1 MVICREIGALVV
13 GFLMKNSNFVRNM
26 YFREVRES
34 GLRVK
39 ILKVSKNNER
49 RKFCFTSR
57 DNLC

>member
-1 MVICREIGALVV
+1 
-13 GFLMKNSNFVRNM
+13 M

-34 GLRVK
+34 WLRVK

-57 DNLC
+57 DGLS